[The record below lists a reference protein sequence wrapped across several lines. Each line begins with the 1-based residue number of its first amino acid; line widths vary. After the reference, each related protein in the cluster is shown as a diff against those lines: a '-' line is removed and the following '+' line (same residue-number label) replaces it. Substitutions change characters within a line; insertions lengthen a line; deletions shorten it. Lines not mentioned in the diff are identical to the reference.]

1 LQDRAKFTQIGV
13 FGLKKIPSGS
23 TGARVEA
30 KIKNGERISKPAM
43 LIFGVTKFAKKIAFF
58 RQMLKTAL
66 SLSKVFI

>member
-30 KIKNGERISKPAM
+30 KIKNGERISN
-43 LIFGVTKFAKKIAFF
+43 
-58 RQMLKTAL
+58 RQC
-66 SLSKVFI
+66 